1 MSGSFKDLLK
11 LLSRKVTAFPHIQT
25 GLSHNLSTEWFKLTF
40 QETFFNLNLL
50 ETEDS
55 KVTSY
60 SSKSSLGASCLRV
73 VYKYSYLQ
81 AAHLFIIQQTQTADF
96 ATCNTN
102 WSQKCGFRT
111 TAKAG
116 KIQDTGLLVKPP
128 CKVTVEDSWL
138 WTIKIY
144 RCYTIHCTSSF
155 PSLSRL
161 AEQWWKWCVYEHM
174 RAQASACT
182 LKMKQRRS

>member
-60 SSKSSLGASCLRV
+60 SSKNSLGASCLRV
-73 VYKYSYLQ
+73 AYKYSYLQ
-81 AAHLFIIQQTQTADF
+81 AAYLFIIQQTQIADF
-96 ATCNTN
+96 ATRKTKLESKMWLSKYSKDRKNP
-102 WSQKCGFRT
+102 GFRVDNKT
-111 TAKAG
+111 TL
-116 KIQDTGLLVKPP
+116 QSNSWGLL
-128 CKVTVEDSWL
+128 TQND
-138 WTIKIY
+138 
-144 RCYTIHCTSSF
+144 
-155 PSLSRL
+155 
-161 AEQWWKWCVYEHM
+161 
-174 RAQASACT
+174 
-182 LKMKQRRS
+182 